1 MYPTIQT
8 VIDALPHEN
17 LPNDTVDGLLCGD
30 AGGEARGVAVTFL
43 MTQGV
48 LEQAAS
54 IGANLVISHE
64 GIYYSHRERPD
75 WLSGDAVYEQK
86 RRLLAQSGVAVY
98 RCHDGIHR
106 SHPDGIT
113 EGLLAALGWRQ
124 YEVRATPVAS
134 VVELPETGME
144 QVVSHIKR
152 SLGISHV
159 RLAGDAGARCRRV
172 GVFVGYRGAG
182 EQVLP
187 LVHDMNMDL
196 VICGEG
202 PEWEA
207 PEYFRDAARQG
218 RGMALLAL
226 GHAESE
232 MPGMRLLT
240 GRLQERF
247 PALPVRFLADEP
259 VFRTV

>member
-1 MYPTIQT
+1 MKPTIQT
-8 VIDALPHEN
+8 VIDALPRVN
-17 LPNDTVDGLLCGD
+17 LPEDTVDGLLFGD
-30 AGGEARGVAVTFL
+30 GSAEAKGVAVTFL

-54 IGANLVISHE
+54 LGLNLVISHE
-64 GIYYSHRERPD
+64 GIYYSHREPPG

-86 RRLLAQSGVAVY
+86 RMRLSEAGLAVY

-106 SHPDGIT
+106 CNPDEIT
-113 EGLLAALGWRQ
+113 EGLLAALGWQ
-124 YEVRATPVAS
+124 KYEIRTIPAAS
-134 VVELPETGME
+134 VVELPETRVE
-144 QVVSHIKR
+144 QLANHIKQG
-152 SLGISHV
+152 LGVSHV
-159 RLAGDAGARCRRV
+159 RLSGDAGARCRRI
-172 GVFVGYRGAG
+172 GVFVGYRGG
-182 EQVLP
+182 GSQVLP
-187 LVHDMNMDL
+187 LAREMKLDL

-202 PEWEA
+202 PEWES

-232 MPGMRLLT
+232 MPGMRLLA